1 MKIQSTPNH
10 PVPYI
15 NQNSRGNAVQKNATP
30 VQEGKVQR
38 QQNGEKPKVV
48 ERQNATLPDELQT
61 LMRLTRQEQAFF
73 EQLFPKA
80 KREIRAYVE
89 QQQKVFQEKG
99 QIIDLKG

>member
-15 NQNSRGNAVQKNATP
+15 NQNSRGNAVQQDPAP
-30 VQEGKVQR
+30 VQDGKIDR
-38 QQNGEKPKVV
+38 QQTDGKPKVV
-48 ERQNATLPDELQT
+48 GRQKVTLPDELQP
-61 LMRLTRQEQAFF
+61 LMRLTRQEQAYF